1 VQPTLFTATYTAG
14 RAAEAPHALRPTTH
28 RRIPRKAIAG
38 ALAAL
43 ALASAVIP
51 ATDAPGST
59 APDPGSTG
67 AAQKLVTGAMIVSP
81 GQFGWQAHC
90 PHTGPAKR

>member
-1 VQPTLFTATYTAG
+1 VYQRMPPGAEG
-14 RAAEAPHALRPTTH
+14 ERAVSSGTDHRPATH

-38 ALAAL
+38 ALMAL

-59 APDPGSTG
+59 APDPGSAG
-67 AAQKLVTGAMIVSP
+67 AAQKLVTGTAIVSA
-81 GQFGWQAHC
+81 GHFGWQPHC
-90 PHTGPAKR
+90 PPTGPAPR